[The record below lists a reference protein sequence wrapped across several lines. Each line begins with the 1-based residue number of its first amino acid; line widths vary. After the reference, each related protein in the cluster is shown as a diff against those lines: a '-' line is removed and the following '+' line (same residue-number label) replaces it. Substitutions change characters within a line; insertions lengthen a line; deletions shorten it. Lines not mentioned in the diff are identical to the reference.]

1 MLRKELRFMISAG
14 DLTKRIT
21 IQVNTPV
28 RQADGS
34 RLPVWTNLKPVWS
47 RFITEGGKE
56 FYAAQKLNAE
66 VTAVIQIRYFPGLT
80 TKHRILY
87 RTRVFDILFHNN
99 VGERNEEYL
108 ISAKE
113 VV

>member
-1 MLRKELRFMISAG
+1 MISAG
-14 DLTKRIT
+14 ELTKKIT

-28 RQADGS
+28 KQLDGS
-34 RLPVWTNLKPVWS
+34 KKETWTTLKTVWAKI
-47 RFITEGGKE
+47 ITEGGKE
-56 FYAAQKLNAE
+56 FFTAQKLNAE
-66 VTAVIQIRYFPGLT
+66 VNAVFQIRYFSGLT
-80 TKHRILY
+80 VKHRILY
-87 RTRVFDILFHNN
+87 GTRVFDVLYINN